1 MRNQELV
8 SSLVSIGLAVIFMM
22 GALKYG
28 FGTFSR
34 PGPGLL
40 PFFASVFV
48 MALSGMNVFISLA
61 KKKENGEIKKK
72 FLPGKGILIRLIV
85 GVLSLC
91 GYGIALDY
99 LGFFLTTVVFM
110 VIILRF
116 VCLKNNWVMIVG
128 TSLLTTLASYLLFV
142 ILLKTPLPQGIF
154 L

>member
-8 SSLVSIGLAVIFMM
+8 SSLVSIGLAVIFMI

-48 MALSGMNVFISLA
+48 MTLSGINVFISLA
-61 KKKENGEIKKK
+61 KKKGKGEIQKK
-72 FLPGKGILIRLIV
+72 FVPGKGILMRLMV

-99 LGFFLTTVVFM
+99 LGFFLTTVIFM
-110 VIILRF
+110 IIILRF
-116 VCLKNNWVMIVG
+116 VSLKKNWAMIAG
-128 TSLLTTLASYLLFV
+128 TSLLTALASYLLFV
-142 ILLKTPLPQGIF
+142 ILLKTPLPTGIF